1 MSNFYAVIMAGGYG
15 ERFWP
20 LSTKDKPKQF
30 INLINDQS
38 LIEMTVE
45 RISPIFSNS
54 NIVIITNNEHLE
66 LTKKT
71 FPNIPEENIIG
82 EPLLRDTGAAITTS
96 LAFIKNLNP
105 NATFCVLASDH
116 FIDDKKNFNN
126 TILNS
131 MSLAAEDDIL
141 ITIGIKPTF
150 PSTGYGYIKKETLY
164 KTVKDL
170 KFYITKRFVEKPN
183 IESAKYYV
191 SDKDYY
197 WNSGI
202 FIWSVN
208 SLEKAL
214 EHSTSL
220 FNYYNK
226 LLPYVE
232 KNKINQGL
240 KELYPDLEKISIDYA
255 LMEKVNNIVVV
266 DGVFDWSDVGT
277 WDSLETIFDKDENK
291 NTFIGKISSHNSKRN
306 IVYSKDKLVALLG
319 VNDLI
324 IVETDDGIL
333 ICKKGYEQDIKKIKT

>member
-38 LIEMTVE
+38 LLEMTVE

-54 NIVIITNNEHLE
+54 NIVIITNNDHLE

-131 MSLAAEDDIL
+131 MSLAAEDNIL

-150 PSTGYGYIKKETLY
+150 PSTGYGYIKKATLY

-170 KFYITKRFVEKPN
+170 KFYITKRFVEKPK
-183 IESAKYYV
+183 IENAKYYV

-232 KNKINQGL
+232 KNQINQGL

-291 NTFIGKISSHNSKRN
+291 RMINRPENDSS
-306 IVYSKDKLVALLG
+306 KLVFGLL
-319 VNDLI
+319 L
-324 IVETDDGIL
+324 
-333 ICKKGYEQDIKKIKT
+333 

>member
-20 LSTKDKPKQF
+20 LSTKEKPKQF

-38 LIEMTVE
+38 LIEMTVD
-45 RISPIFSNS
+45 RISPIFLNS

-116 FIDDKKNFNN
+116 FINDKKNFNN

-150 PSTGYGYIKKETLY
+150 PSTGYGYIKKETVY

-183 IESAKYYV
+183 IENAKYYV

-214 EHSTSL
+214 KQSKYL
-220 FNYYNK
+220 FDYYNK
-226 LLPYVE
+226 LLPYVQ
-232 KNKINQGL
+232 KNQINEGL
-240 KELYPDLEKISIDYA
+240 KDLYPDLEKISIDYA

-277 WDSLETIFDKDENK
+277 WDSLETIFDKDENN
-291 NTFIGKISSHNSKRN
+291 NTFIGKINSHNSMGN

-319 VNDLI
+319 VDDLI

-333 ICKKGYEQDIKKIKT
+333 VCKKGYEQDIKKIKT

>member
-116 FIDDKKNFNN
+116 FINDKKNFNN

-214 EHSTSL
+214 EQSTSL

-232 KNKINQGL
+232 KGQINEGL

-333 ICKKGYEQDIKKIKT
+333 IYKKGYEQDIKKIKT

>member
-54 NIVIITNNEHLE
+54 NIVIITNNDHLE

-116 FIDDKKNFNN
+116 FINDKKNFNN

-170 KFYITKRFVEKPN
+170 KFYITKRFVEKPK
-183 IESAKYYV
+183 IENAKYYV

-226 LLPYVE
+226 LMPYVE

>member
-20 LSTKDKPKQF
+20 LSTKEKPKQF

-38 LIEMTVE
+38 LIEMTVD
-45 RISPIFSNS
+45 RISPIFLNS

-116 FIDDKKNFNN
+116 FINDKKNFNN

-183 IESAKYYV
+183 IENAKYYI

-214 EHSTSL
+214 KQSKYL
-220 FNYYNK
+220 FDYYNK
-226 LLPYVE
+226 LLPYVQ
-232 KNKINQGL
+232 KNQINEGL
-240 KELYPDLEKISIDYA
+240 KDLYPDLEKISIDYA

-277 WDSLETIFDKDENK
+277 WDSLETIFDKDENN
-291 NTFIGKISSHNSKRN
+291 NTFIGKISSHNSMGN

-319 VNDLI
+319 VDDLI

-333 ICKKGYEQDIKKIKT
+333 VCKKGYEQDIKKIKI

>member
-170 KFYITKRFVEKPN
+170 KFYITKRFVEKPK
-183 IESAKYYV
+183 IENAKYYV

-214 EHSTSL
+214 EQSTCL

-232 KNKINQGL
+232 KGQINEGL

-255 LMEKVNNIVVV
+255 LMEKV
-266 DGVFDWSDVGT
+266 
-277 WDSLETIFDKDENK
+277 
-291 NTFIGKISSHNSKRN
+291 
-306 IVYSKDKLVALLG
+306 
-319 VNDLI
+319 
-324 IVETDDGIL
+324 
-333 ICKKGYEQDIKKIKT
+333 